1 MVFVSILTRLKWFFL
16 EHRYLVFPVQVKY
29 EIFVWSE
36 VSRSSWWPFNIEKEI
51 KINAFFKCLKNFFFL
66 SGDHPKEGSSA
77 VKEMSLV
84 SATKTFRRSEWKQQ
98 SQVGRT
104 VRISDLSVYR
114 WCYRVTQFS
123 KSRSL
128 LAKLH
133 HYLKIWHFEIHLAF
147 VWGILLQ
154 CHLKYNLFATSTKT
168 YLWFKSR
175 KLNSHHFC

>member
-51 KINAFFKCLKNFFFL
+51 KIKAFFKCLKKIFFL
-66 SGDHPKEGSSA
+66 SDDHPKEGSSA
-77 VKEMSLV
+77 VKGMSLV

-104 VRISDLSVYR
+104 VRMSDLSVYR
-114 WCYRVTQFS
+114 WCYRVTRFS
-123 KSRSL
+123 KSQSL
-128 LAKLH
+128 QAKLH
-133 HYLKIWHFEIHLAF
+133 PLSQDLTFGNSFGFCLRYF
-147 VWGILLQ
+147 V
-154 CHLKYNLFATSTKT
+154 TVPP
-168 YLWFKSR
+168 
-175 KLNSHHFC
+175 

>member
-1 MVFVSILTRLKWFFL
+1 MLKK
-16 EHRYLVFPVQVKY
+16 VG
-29 EIFVWSE
+29 
-36 VSRSSWWPFNIEKEI
+36 
-51 KINAFFKCLKNFFFL
+51 FFL
-66 SGDHPKEGSSA
+66 SSDHPKEGSSA
-77 VKEMSLV
+77 VKGMLLV
-84 SATKTFRRSEWKQQ
+84 TATKTFRQFEWKRQ

-114 WCYRVTQFS
+114 WCYRVTRFS

-133 HYLKIWHFEIHLAF
+133 HFLKIWHLEIHLAF

-154 CHLKYNLFATSTKT
+154 CHLKYNLFATSIKT